1 VINKGVICA
10 LECNKGLEDVHRCPR
25 MCAEGLEDVH
35 RCSRMCIGD
44 ISSIEC
50 EKGLR
55 AGQ

>member
-10 LECNKGLEDVHRCPR
+10 LECNK
-25 MCAEGLEDVH
+25 GLEDVH

-55 AGQ
+55 AGQGIVHST